1 VLHLLR
7 VLGGLALLILPGVFL
22 LRWCWPGASW
32 PEGIAMAPALGL
44 SLVTLAGIAALAV
57 VRGPFSGT
65 VAAVSLA
72 GAIALAAVLGTV
84 AAGRASARP

>member
-1 VLHLLR
+1 
-7 VLGGLALLILPGVFL
+7 
-22 LRWCWPGASW
+22 
-32 PEGIAMAPALGL
+32 MAPALGL

-65 VAAVSLA
+65 VAAASLA
-72 GAIALAAVLGTV
+72 GATVLAAVLGTV